1 MKRLAVLEVPK
12 DFTEFSDF
20 KNFKVEVEEVSV
32 PVPGP
37 GEVLVK
43 MVAAAVNPSDEG
55 DLKLACKGRPEGIK
69 LPRVSKILQHT
80 LLHTRCSGVKGRV
93 WWWGRAAASWRPGSW
108 GRRLGCAG
116 WTQALGR

>member
-69 LPRVSKILQHT
+69 LPRVS
-80 LLHTRCSGVKGRV
+80 
-93 WWWGRAAASWRPGSW
+93 
-108 GRRLGCAG
+108 
-116 WTQALGR
+116 